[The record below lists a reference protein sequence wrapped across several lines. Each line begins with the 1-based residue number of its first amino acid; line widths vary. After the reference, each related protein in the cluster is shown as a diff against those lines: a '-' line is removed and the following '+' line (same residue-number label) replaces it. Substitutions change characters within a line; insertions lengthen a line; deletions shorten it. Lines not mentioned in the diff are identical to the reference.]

1 MLRRNGNLR
10 EISYRD
16 ALKEALREEMLR
28 DPTVFLIGEDIG
40 RYWGGAFKVT
50 KGLAEEFGEERVRDT
65 PISESAIIGVSV
77 GAAMT
82 GMRPVAEIMFGDL
95 TTLAMDQIAN
105 QAAKIR
111 YMFGGQAKVP
121 LVIRTPFGGGV
132 NIAAHHSQ
140 CLEAWFMHVPGLQ
153 VAVPS
158 TPYDA
163 KGLLKTAIRNDNP
176 VIFCEH
182 KLLYPIVGPVP
193 EEDYTIPFGV
203 ADLKREGTD
212 VTIIAT
218 LYMVHKSLN
227 AAEALQKEGINVEVV
242 DPRTLVPLDKE
253 TILNSVKKT
262 GRVVIVTEDCKTAGV
277 SAEIAAII
285 AEEALDYLD
294 APIKRVT
301 TPDVPIPFSPPLE
314 QYVIPD
320 EKRIVKAVKEVVY

>member
-1 MLRRNGNLR
+1 MR

-16 ALKEALREEMLR
+16 ALREALREEMQR
-28 DPTVFLIGEDIG
+28 DPTVFLLGEDIG

-50 KGLAEEFGEERVRDT
+50 KGLAEEFGDERVRDT
-65 PISESAIIGVSV
+65 PISESAIIGAAV
-77 GAAMT
+77 GAAIT

-95 TTLAMDQIAN
+95 TTLAMDQIVN

-140 CLEAWFMHVPGLQ
+140 CLEALFMHIPGLQ

-182 KLLYPIVGPVP
+182 KLLYPITGPVP
-193 EEDYTIPFGV
+193 EEEYTLPFGE
-203 ADLKREGTD
+203 ANIKREGSD

-218 LYMVHKSLN
+218 LYMVHKALN
-227 AAEALQKEGINVEVV
+227 AAEKLEEEGISAEVV

-253 TILNSVKKT
+253 TIINSVKKT
-262 GRVVIVTEDCKTAGV
+262 GRVVIVTEDCRTAGV

-294 APIKRVT
+294 APIRRVAN
-301 TPDVPIPFSPPLE
+301 PDVPIPFSPPLE
-314 QYVIPD
+314 SYVIPD
-320 EKRIVKAVKEVVY
+320 EKRIIEAVKEVVY